1 MRQNVENVS
10 RLALSFSLKLLYP
23 VLFGDIASCSVQ
35 NRVGLGL
42 GLGLG
47 LFCRELYFE
56 WNRTGMFDDGVE
68 IKGNL
73 F

>member
-42 GLGLG
+42 GL
-47 LFCRELYFE
+47 FCRELYFE
-56 WNRTGMFDDGVE
+56 WNQTGMFDDGVE